1 MCYWGSPILDVAYL
15 LFTSSAATVTA
26 SDWDA
31 LIEYYFNE
39 LISVLQQL
47 ECSAISPSKEHFYQ
61 QFHNRAVLGAA
72 FSLFSV
78 PMRMMDRPPSDA
90 IIKFLDVSDEGQKYR
105 HQIYSEV
112 NTRKLLKA
120 LLLYFDEKRL
130 LDQRR

>member
-15 LFTSSAATVTA
+15 LFTSSAAAVTA

-39 LISVLQQL
+39 LISVLRQL
-47 ECSAISPSKEHFYQ
+47 ECNAMCPSKKQLYHQ
-61 QFHNRAVLGAA
+61 LHNRAILGAA

-90 IIKFLDVSDEGQKYR
+90 IIKFLDVSDDGQKYR

-112 NTRKLLKA
+112 NTRKQLKA
-120 LLLYFDEKRL
+120 LLLYFDGKKL
-130 LDQRR
+130 LDKR